1 MIEQA
6 VLDFLDALDP
16 DLRRA
21 AVFPFAS
28 DERRNWHYV
37 PKERRG
43 VPLTAMSEAQHQAA
57 KALLR
62 AALSE
67 RGYSRVEDIMWLET
81 VLAELE
87 QDHETYGPL
96 NYVFSV
102 FGDPAGQSPWG
113 WRVDGHHLSL
123 NFAHV
128 AGETSVTPTF
138 YGAHP
143 ATVAHGPRA
152 GLRVLGNE
160 EDLGHQLIRGL
171 PEEQRAQAVISP
183 TAFADIITGPGREDS
198 LRQPVGLDLGA
209 MTEAHC
215 NLVLR
220 IIEEFVGTMR
230 PAAAEAERARIRDA
244 GLERIRFAWAGGL
257 ELRQPHYYRLHGPTL
272 VIEYDNT
279 QNEVNHIHSVWHDP
293 GRDFGLDLLRRH
305 YESQPHRA
313 GRHANAGRPGG
324 AGASGDR

>member
-1 MIEQA
+1 MIERD
-6 VLDFLDALDP
+6 VLDFLNALDP

-28 DERRNWHYV
+28 AERRNWHYV
-37 PKERRG
+37 PKQRRG
-43 VPLTAMSEAQHQAA
+43 AAMKAMSGAQRQAA

-81 VLAELE
+81 VLAEIE
-87 QDHETYGPL
+87 QDRETYGPL
-96 NYVFSV
+96 NYVLSV
-102 FGDPAGQSPWG
+102 FGDPAEEGPWG
-113 WRVDGHHLSL
+113 WRIDGHHLSL

-128 AGETSVTPTF
+128 AGETSVTPAF
-138 YGAHP
+138 YGANP

-160 EDLGHQLIRGL
+160 EDLGRQLIRGL
-171 PEEQRAQAVISP
+171 SEEQRAKAVISP

-198 LRQPVGLDLGA
+198 LRQPVGLAFGA
-209 MTEAHC
+209 MAQAHR

-220 IIEEFVGTMR
+220 IVEEFVGTMR
-230 PAAAEAERARIRDA
+230 PAAAETERARIRDA
-244 GLERIRFAWAGGL
+244 GLERIHFAWAGGL
-257 ELRQPHYYRLHGPTL
+257 NARQPHYYRLHGPTL

-279 QNEVNHIHSVWHDP
+279 QNEANHIHSVWHDP
-293 GRDFGLDLLRRH
+293 TRDFGADLLRRH
-305 YESQPHRA
+305 YESEPH
-313 GRHANAGRPGG
+313 
-324 AGASGDR
+324 